1 MRLPTALIGAF
12 LTMSLAG
19 SLAGAAAAGSHFHP
33 AMPGLFGLIGEFIR
47 CGDPPDGTLLSFD
60 VLDEVEFLE
69 LLEGITP
76 DAPGQSMTPEAPGP

>member
-12 LTMSLAG
+12 LVM

-47 CGDPPDGTLLSFD
+47 CGDPPDGMLLSFD

-69 LLEGITP
+69 LLEGI
-76 DAPGQSMTPEAPGP
+76 APEALGQAIAPEAPGP